1 MKSYLFCFDYHQIF
15 ILFNLTYIN
24 LFINSFSH
32 FLGSSFLLGAAN
44 THVRDPLL
52 SYYVGDVTPQTS
64 PTLYLAMC
72 RKLVDEYKRI
82 APDYVEFGGMPLIVN
97 THGWVKGMGLDLIH
111 ALFDYVKPTNIIK
124 FESSSNNKKFSTP
137 GYIVAA
143 GGDSNGGESGAPAL
157 HIVTPFDEI
166 YHHGNSSS
174 SPSSAAVFRAVR
186 PTASA
191 QRTMRMI
198 QYFIKNR
205 TRQGGVTAE
214 VEEEEEED
222 DGRTGE
228 HGKEILDED
237 ESTHLAV
244 ENAARSLSYNA
255 DVLASS
261 LPYSIRFHKL
271 LVHVVQTS
279 QLPDTEAVHVIN
291 GSIVGLCRVVMNSL
305 ISSDSPP
312 LTSSLGPLS
321 STSSSL
327 RMYNGDTPIV
337 PCLGLGI
344 VRSID
349 VEKGLL
355 YLLTPLPLER
365 LKGVNMLVRGNI
377 QLPRELLL
385 SRNFSE
391 VPPYHCAPHETLSG
405 TGAGA
410 ASMNVGVGHQKEV
423 KRRRLGK

>member
-1 MKSYLFCFDYHQIF
+1 
-15 ILFNLTYIN
+15 
-24 LFINSFSH
+24 
-32 FLGSSFLLGAAN
+32 
-44 THVRDPLL
+44 
-52 SYYVGDVTPQTS
+52 
-64 PTLYLAMC
+64 MC

-143 GGDSNGGESGAPAL
+143 GGDGNGGDSGAPAL

-205 TRQGGVTAE
+205 PRQDGVTAE
-214 VEEEEEED
+214 AEEEEEEED

-228 HGKEILDED
+228 HGRERERALLDED
-237 ESTHLAV
+237 ESTHSAA

-321 STSSSL
+321 AASSSL

-391 VPPYHCAPHETLSG
+391 MPPYHCAPHKTISG